1 MLESR
6 LLQLSAAE
14 EMGDGVKAN
23 RDCLRASGLGG
34 DKGASA
40 LRNGTHE
47 PGPGPRGLLQWSA
60 MVLIPSSGAR
70 ALSPVCM
77 SVRARVGPGAGA
89 P

>member
-6 LLQLSAAE
+6 LLKLSAAE
-14 EMGDGVKAN
+14 EMGDV
-23 RDCLRASGLGG
+23 ASRPIET
-34 DKGASA
+34 ASA

-47 PGPGPRGLLQWSA
+47 PGHGPRGRLQWSA

-70 ALSPVCM
+70 ALSPACM
-77 SVRARVGPGAGA
+77 SVGARVGTGADA